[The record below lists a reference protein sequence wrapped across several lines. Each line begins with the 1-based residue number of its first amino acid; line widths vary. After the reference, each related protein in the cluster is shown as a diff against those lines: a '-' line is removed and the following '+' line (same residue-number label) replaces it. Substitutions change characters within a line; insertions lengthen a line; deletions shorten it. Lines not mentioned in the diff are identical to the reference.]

1 MAVKERKLVEVAECN
16 YNELVFEM
24 HTKKVLSEN
33 TNVIP
38 TRKGRR
44 LSLIKSPTSREYFT
58 EIFNYLDKFYY
69 DELLNNT
76 EELKKFFSNNI
87 YQCTWIY
94 HINNRIDSRD
104 LTNMKKA
111 IEDIVVQFVNR
122 FESFQNY
129 DDSLH
134 YIDRSIKVYNN
145 SGTDKIILRL
155 EPISELKL
163 LGTYKEYSGVD
174 YNEGR

>member
-1 MAVKERKLVEVAECN
+1 MAKERKYVEVLECN
-16 YNELVFEM
+16 HKELVLEM

-44 LSLIKSPTSREYFT
+44 LSLIKSPSSREYFE
-58 EIFNYLDKFYY
+58 EIHNFLDKKYY
-69 DELLNNT
+69 DKLLENR
-76 EELKKFFSNNI
+76 EDLKIFFSNTI

-111 IEDIVVQFVNR
+111 IEDIVVQFINR
-122 FESFQNY
+122 FESFKLY

-145 SGTDKIILRL
+145 SGIDKVILRL
-155 EPISELKL
+155 KPISELEL
-163 LGTYKEYSGVD
+163 LDIYKEYSGED
-174 YNEGR
+174 YSQGR